1 MNRYRRILAWT
12 IGSGSAVAGLL
23 VRGGIVATVVYL
35 GFWSFP
41 IYLVADCASALVV
54 GWLYGDKSEHKKNW
68 LERKLGISEANL
80 KHSSFFVR
88 ALTGIT
94 LVSLAIICGPPF
106 VATLI
111 RSMGFNGKEA
121 YWRILS
127 VTIPSSL
134 ICTSAYLG
142 LIEVIKKF
150 FVL

>member
-1 MNRYRRILAWT
+1 MNKFRRASAWLIAGGGAIIGLA
-12 IGSGSAVAGLL
+12 
-23 VRGGIVATVVYL
+23 VRGGIVATVAYL

-41 IYLVADCASALVV
+41 IYLVADSASALAV
-54 GWLYGDKSEHKKNW
+54 GWLYGEGSHKENW

-80 KHSSFFVR
+80 KHGSLLIRGFTYL
-88 ALTGIT
+88 AL
-94 LVSLAIICGPPF
+94 LSLGIICGPPF

-111 RSMGFNGKEA
+111 RSMGFKSREA

-127 VTIPSSL
+127 VAVPVSL